1 MGLVKQKLSFN
12 KIKSFLG
19 SVFENDLH
27 AKRVES
33 LANATF
39 GIVKSTSLAVHLIG
53 QGLAQAKGLSTKHAI
68 KQVDRLLSNPAI
80 ELGKCFYYWV
90 KEVIG
95 DSKEIKV
102 IMDWTNFGKDKQAT
116 LVLSLATSYGRSI
129 PLMWKTV
136 FKNELKDKRNSY
148 EDELLSNF
156 KEIIGG
162 EILVTILADR
172 GFADQKLYDFLAEL
186 GFQYVIR
193 FRTNTYVTTEDGE
206 TKQASEWVG
215 KAGRAKT
222 LRNAM
227 VTDLQYKVA
236 TVVCVQDKGMKQPW
250 CIVSNNPEAKARELI
265 NDYAKRWG
273 TETTFRDSK
282 DLRFGMGMSATTIA
296 EPLRRDRLLLLG
308 TFAIWLLTILGAAGE
323 SLGIDRLLKANTV
336 KRRTH
341 SLLRQGIMWYE
352 LTPTMP
358 KDRLQLLMKK
368 FSEFIMNKD
377 LFREIF
383 CGI

>member
-1 MGLVKQKLSFN
+1 MILAKQKLSFN

-19 SVFENDLH
+19 SIFENDMH

-80 ELGKCFYYWV
+80 EINKCFYYWI

-102 IMDWTNFGKDKQAT
+102 IMDWTNFGKDKQTT
-116 LVLSLATSYGRSI
+116 LVLSLATSYGRSV
-129 PLMWKTV
+129 PLIWKTV
-136 FKNELKDKRNSY
+136 FTNDLKGRRNDY

-156 KEIIGG
+156 KEIIGK

-193 FRTNTYVTTEDGE
+193 FRINTYVTAEDGE

-215 KAGRAKT
+215 KTGRAKT

-227 VTDLQYKVA
+227 VTNLQYKVP
-236 TVVCVQDKGMKQPW
+236 TVVCIHDKGMKQPW
-250 CIVSNNPEAKARELI
+250 CIVSNNSEAKARELI
-265 NDYAKRWG
+265 NDYAKRWA

-296 EPLRRDRLLLLG
+296 EPIRRDRLLLLG
-308 TFAIWLLTILGAAGE
+308 TFVIWLLTILGAAGE
-323 SLGIDRLLKANTV
+323 SLGLDRLLKANTV

-352 LTPTMP
+352 LIPTMP
-358 KDRLQLLMKK
+358 KNRLRLLMKK
-368 FSEFIMNKD
+368 FSEFMMNKD
-377 LFREIF
+377 LFKEIF